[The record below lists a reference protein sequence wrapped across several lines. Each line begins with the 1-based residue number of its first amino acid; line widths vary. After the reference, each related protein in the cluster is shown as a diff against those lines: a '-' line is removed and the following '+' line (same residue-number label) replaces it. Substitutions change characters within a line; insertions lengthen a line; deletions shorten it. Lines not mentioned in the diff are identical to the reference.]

1 MLGTHCIS
9 LVCVCNLV
17 ILINTC
23 IHNNIYVDEHFVCL
37 ETQCI
42 TFGCLYNLCGAHTYG
57 RVVISETQ
65 CINYVSVCM
74 HVWSYYTRSLR

>member
-17 ILINTC
+17 IPINTC
-23 IHNNIYVDEHFVCL
+23 IHKNIYVDEHFVCL

-42 TFGCLYNLCGAHTYG
+42 TFGCVYNL
-57 RVVISETQ
+57 VVRIHMD
-65 CINYVSVCM
+65 V
-74 HVWSYYTRSLR
+74 L